1 MCSMHVAVLL
11 PRFPLLVAMLGARRP
26 LDVPAALAPVPDGP
40 AVIGECTPAARD
52 QGVRPGLRLGEALAR
67 CPALEL
73 VPPDPAAVEDAHERL
88 LRRLEAIGAAVEPG
102 DPGVAVFLSD
112 GLERLH
118 GGLDGVLRQTRAA
131 LPVGADGRVGV
142 APSRFAALQAAHA
155 ASPRR
160 PLVVPAD
167 GVAEFLAPLPVERL
181 PLDPRLV
188 TDLYDLGLRTM
199 GAVAAL
205 PHAAALERLG
215 FAGVAAW
222 RLARGGDDRPLR
234 PRVPPETLEARIT
247 FPDPVGTLPA
257 LQAAARLLLRELGSA
272 ARGRGTA
279 VRGVGVRARLVD
291 DGSWVHEVVLR
302 EATTDPDRLAL
313 AVLPHLERIAAPV
326 VGLALRAV
334 VSGAF
339 TGHQLSVVR
348 AGRGERGRRVEEA
361 VGQVRAT
368 LGDRAV
374 MRVVELE
381 PWTRLPERRWALIPF
396 DTSHLPDRSA

>member
-257 LQAAARLLLRELGSA
+257 LQAAARLLLR
-272 ARGRGTA
+272 
-279 VRGVGVRARLVD
+279 
-291 DGSWVHEVVLR
+291 DGSWVHDVVLR